1 MINTNYEQIVERIES
16 KAKNEGEKIVNKLF
30 LDLDFDF
37 IDCNV
42 TINRKGREIGEIDGL
57 FKLKDDYLLIL
68 ETSDEKRLSSKKIG
82 EFYSKW
88 SDKQNIGIILE
99 QHKIPR
105 EIEVIKIFI
114 DHKNET
120 PSEGPIKESLKH
132 HFKVS
137 SNKILYRDDIEYFQ
151 KSFSIIGKWAKNDLI
166 DFIELHKK
174 RPTISRKPALRI
186 LIGNRR
192 AYLFSATA
200 YELLESCYIY
210 RRRDK
215 VLEGYQRILKAKR
228 FNKIKQAIQKQ
239 KIIAFPN
246 SFIISSRHK
255 LEESPVEKT
264 ESCDINFPTD
274 YCSCRVVDG
283 QHRLLGFANVEENIQ
298 KNHNLPVVAFDDME
312 KTDEARTFITIN
324 TEQQKIDPNL
334 LLILKSGFDWA
345 EGSKFF
351 NEKQAVLVIK
361 KLNDIKNSPLYKK
374 IFLGY
379 NPPRSEKI
387 TLATLVSATLGN
399 NLIAKGKHLLQGDI
413 NDLETP
419 YKEIRRI
426 FCEMKRSL
434 PNYCD
439 FKRINQKNGFFFS
452 NKGLRIIFRLIQFL
466 IRNNRK
472 GNIQIKFNELF
483 EDLNFVVND
492 ELVNDLQKYYGE
504 GGAIKATDEL
514 MKKLKRIKKKKYKK
528 FKISLKKI

>member
-1 MINTNYEQIVERIES
+1 MDTNYEQKVAKIES
-16 KAKNEGEKIVNKLF
+16 KAKEEGEKIVNKLF
-30 LDLDFDF
+30 LDLNFDF

-42 TINRKGREIGEIDGL
+42 TIKRNRREIGEIDGL

-68 ETSDEKRLSSKKIG
+68 EIDDGKKVSSKKIG

-88 SDKQNIGIILE
+88 SDKNNIEIVLEKYGIR
-99 QHKIPR
+99 R
-105 EIEVIKIFI
+105 EIEVIKIFTSY
-114 DHKNET
+114 KNET
-120 PSEGPIKESLKH
+120 PSEGQIKESLKH
-132 HFKVS
+132 HFKDP
-137 SNKILYRDDIEYFQ
+137 SNRILYGDDIEYFQ

-166 DFIELHKK
+166 NFIGLHKK
-174 RPTISRKPALRI
+174 RSTISPKSALRI
-186 LIGNRR
+186 LIGKRR

-215 VLEGYQRILKAKR
+215 VPEGYQRIVKENR
-228 FNKIKQAIQKQ
+228 INKIKQAIKKQ
-239 KIIAFPN
+239 AVIAFPN

-255 LEESPVEKT
+255 LEGSPGEKT
-264 ESCDINFPTD
+264 ESCNINFPIN

-283 QHRLLGFANVEENIQ
+283 QHRLLGFANIEERIQ

-312 KTDEARTFITIN
+312 ETDEARTFITIN
-324 TEQQKIDPNL
+324 TEQQKINPNL

-345 EGSKFF
+345 EGTKFF

-379 NPPRSEKI
+379 NPPRSRKI

-399 NLIAKGKHLLQGDI
+399 NLITGDKHLLHEDI

-426 FCEMKRSL
+426 FGEMKRTL
-434 PNYCD
+434 PNYCNI
-439 FKRINQKNGFFFS
+439 KKINQIRGFFLS
-452 NKGLRIIFRLIQFL
+452 NKGLRIVFRLIQFL

-472 GNIQIKFNELF
+472 GNIQIEFSELF
-483 EDLNFVVND
+483 EDLSSIVND

-504 GGAIKATDEL
+504 GGATKATEEL
-514 MKKLKRIKKKKYKK
+514 MKKLKRSKKEKYKK
-528 FKISLKKI
+528 FKINLKQI